1 MGRHDEEPSAIDA
14 REVALRFGLGEPVDL
29 VGPVARGELGQVWR
43 LTTEQGAWAV
53 KESFG
58 QADPAGALADAGYS
72 DAVRT
77 AGVRIPTVCRTR
89 DGDVLVAAG
98 PRQIRVYGWVDLDP
112 PDRGVDPV
120 AVGELVAAI
129 HRVHHPHSGA
139 VDGWYT
145 DPVGAASW
153 DDLIRRLR
161 TGRAGAAD
169 RLAALRDELVA
180 LEHVLER
187 PARLPTC
194 HRDLFAD
201 NVRTTPSGSLCVI
214 DWENCGPQDPCQE
227 LAVVLFEFGCGA
239 GDRVRTL
246 YRAYRAAG
254 GPATVGRRGDFSMLI
269 AQLGHI
275 GELACRAW
283 LEAPDPTQRDHHA
296 ARVSE
301 FLDDPLTRDVID
313 RMLDAVT

>member
-1 MGRHDEEPSAIDA
+1 MGRHDDEPSAIDA

-43 LTTEQGAWAV
+43 LATEQGDWTV

-58 QADPAGALADAGYS
+58 QADPAGALADAGDQ

-89 DGDVLVAAG
+89 EGDVLVTSG
-98 PRQIRVYGWVDLDP
+98 RRQIRVYGWVDLDP

-161 TGRAGAAD
+161 TARAGPQTGSPRCGTSSWRWSTSWRGQHGCRPVIVTCSPTTCGPRRAD
-169 RLAALRDELVA
+169 RCASSTGRTAVRRTRARSSPWCCSSSGAAPVIACARCTGRTALREDPPPSAGVA
-180 LEHVLER
+180 TSR
-187 PARLPTC
+187 C
-194 HRDLFAD
+194 
-201 NVRTTPSGSLCVI
+201 
-214 DWENCGPQDPCQE
+214 
-227 LAVVLFEFGCGA
+227 
-239 GDRVRTL
+239 
-246 YRAYRAAG
+246 
-254 GPATVGRRGDFSMLI
+254 
-269 AQLGHI
+269 
-275 GELACRAW
+275 
-283 LEAPDPTQRDHHA
+283 
-296 ARVSE
+296 
-301 FLDDPLTRDVID
+301 
-313 RMLDAVT
+313 